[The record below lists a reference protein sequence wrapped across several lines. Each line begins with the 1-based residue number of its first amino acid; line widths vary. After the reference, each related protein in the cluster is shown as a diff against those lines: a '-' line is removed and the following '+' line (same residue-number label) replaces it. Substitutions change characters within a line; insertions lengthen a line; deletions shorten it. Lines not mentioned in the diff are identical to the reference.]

1 MPKIDKPRGEW
12 TIHDIA
18 RELGVSA
25 KTVSRVLN
33 HKDGVGAELRERIQ
47 RLMAE
52 VGYQPHLGAR
62 SLRTRISTCI
72 GVTMPVGPESAPL
85 SQHFVLWIIEQIY
98 AAFGRLG
105 EYVCLD
111 LNPRAGVDA
120 GDYSRGIWQHLFK
133 ACVIAG
139 PLPVDDRILRR
150 IHDSG
155 TRYVVFSR
163 LDSVPEAN
171 CAVVDYERAAYE
183 STRFLIERGHRR
195 IAMLRS
201 FEGLNP
207 GLERLRGYQ
216 RALKEAGIPFD
227 ERLIRSTGLSAESV
241 IAGTHFLLAQE
252 EVTALIDSS
261 GMEDGESLREGAAR
275 AGKRLG
281 REGIELVAWSYQKDM
296 AVCTEASAHVWLP
309 MRESAREG
317 IMMLA
322 DRIYGRAEGPIRVV
336 YPPVLQDYP
345 IGQLLPTPKRFF
357 YQE

>member
-1 MPKIDKPRGEW
+1 MPKINKPKGEW

-33 HKDGVGAELRERIQ
+33 HKDGVGPELREKIQ
-47 RLMAE
+47 RLMDE

-62 SLRTRISTCI
+62 SLRTRVSTCI

-85 SQHFVLWIIEQIY
+85 SQNFVLWIVEQIY

-105 EYVCLD
+105 EYVCMD
-111 LNPRAGVDA
+111 LNPRAGIDA
-120 GDYSRGIWQHLFK
+120 GDYGRGIWQHLFK

-139 PLPVDDRILRR
+139 PLPVDDHILRR

-155 TRYVVFSR
+155 ARYVVFSR

-183 STRFLIERGHRR
+183 STRFLIDRGHRR

-207 GLERLRGYQ
+207 GLERLRGYK
-216 RALKEAGIPFD
+216 RALDEAGIPFD
-227 ERLIRSTGLSAESV
+227 ERLVRSVGLSTDSV
-241 IAGTHFLLAQE
+241 AAGTHFLLTQE
-252 EVTALIDSS
+252 GVTALIDSS
-261 GMEDGESLREGAAR
+261 SMEDGNSLKEGAAR
-275 AGKRLG
+275 AGKHFG
-281 REGIELVAWSYQKDM
+281 ENGIELVAWTYLKDM
-296 AVCTEASAHVWLP
+296 AVCREASAHVWLP

-317 IMMLA
+317 VMMLA
-322 DRIYGRAEGPIRVV
+322 DRVYGRAEGPIHVV
-336 YPPVLQDYP
+336 YPPVLQPYP
-345 IGQLLPTPKRFF
+345 IEQLLPTPKRFF

>member
-1 MPKIDKPRGEW
+1 MSKVSKSRGEW

-33 HKDGVGAELRERIQ
+33 HKDGVGPELRERIQ
-47 RLMAE
+47 RLMDE

-72 GVTMPVGPESAPL
+72 GVAMPVGPESVPL
-85 SQHFVLWIIEQIY
+85 SQNFVLWIVEQIY
-98 AAFGRLG
+98 GAFGRLG

-133 ACVIAG
+133 ATVIAG
-139 PLPVDDRILRR
+139 PLPVEDRYLRR

-155 TRYVVFSR
+155 AQYVVFSR
-163 LDSVPEAN
+163 LDSVPDAY
-171 CAVVDYERAAYE
+171 CAVVDYEQAAYK
-183 STRFLIERGHRR
+183 STRYLIERGHRR
-195 IAMLRS
+195 IALLRA
-201 FEGLNP
+201 FKGLHP

-216 RALKEAGIPFD
+216 RALSEAGIPYD
-227 ERLIRSTGLSAESV
+227 ERLVRSTGMSGESV
-241 IAGTHFLLAQE
+241 AAGTHFLLAQE
-252 EVTALIDSS
+252 HVTALIDSS
-261 GMEDGESLREGAAR
+261 CMEDGESLREGAAR
-275 AGKRLG
+275 AGKHFG
-281 REGIELVAWSYQKDM
+281 KDGIELVAWSYLKDM
-296 AVCTEASAHVWLP
+296 AVCREATAHVWLP
-309 MRESAREG
+309 MREAASEG
-317 IMMLA
+317 LMMLA
-322 DRIYGRAEGPIRVV
+322 DRVYGRAEGPIRVI

-345 IGQLLPTPKRFF
+345 IEQLLPKPKRFF